1 MRVALDTLSRLLQL
15 HPVTVELDYHCHLRA
30 PWRLEEPALGRGAAA
45 FHLMVEGDA
54 WLDLP
59 GEPPL
64 ALAAGDIVVVSD
76 GSAHALRADASAQAP
91 LARPLTTSG
100 NLLTVGTKGR
110 GARCEIL
117 CGRFQ
122 FPVGESGLLFAALPR
137 CMLIRGTGGVDLDG
151 MRHLIGMLRNEVV
164 SVRPGA
170 AALVAQLAAALFA
183 LLLRAWVEQGD
194 DTRGL
199 FRLLVEPR
207 LAPALK
213 AMLTEPGKH
222 WSLEQLAGVCHV
234 SRASFARLFAQC
246 AATTPAKLLT
256 QLRMAQAAQ
265 WLAQDRRSIAAI
277 AAAVGYQS
285 EAAFNRSFKRCIG
298 VGPGRYRR
306 ERRAPH

>member
-1 MRVALDTLSRLLQL
+1 MDTLSRLLQL
-15 HPVTVELDYHCHLRA
+15 HPVTVELDYHCHLQA

-45 FHLMVEGDA
+45 FHLMIEGQA

-64 ALAAGDIVVVSD
+64 ALSAGDIVVVSD
-76 GSAHALRADASAQAP
+76 GSAHALRAEAKANLKAP
-91 LARPLTTSG
+91 LARPLAKSG
-100 NLLTVGTKGR
+100 NLLKVGTKGKG

-117 CGRFQ
+117 CGQFQ
-122 FPVGESGLLFAALPR
+122 FASGESGLLFAALPR
-137 CMLIRGTGGVDLDG
+137 RMLIRGTGGVDLDG
-151 MRHLIGMLRNEVV
+151 MRHLIGMLRAEAA
-164 SVRPGA
+164 SPRAGA
-170 AALVAQLAAALFA
+170 AALLEQLAAALFA

-194 DTRGL
+194 DPRGL
-199 FRLLVEPR
+199 FRLLAEPR

-213 AMLTEPGKH
+213 AMLAEPGKD
-222 WSLEQLAGVCHV
+222 WSLEQMAAVCHV
-234 SRASFARLFAQC
+234 SRATFARLFAHC

-265 WLAQDRRSIAAI
+265 WLAQDRRSVAAI

-298 VGPGRYRR
+298 VGPGQYRR
-306 ERRAPH
+306 ERRAPR